1 VRSSQNHDAERWR
14 ATVNEVQ
21 AAEKFADS
29 QPADG
34 QPVRLVKNRW
44 RHLAVLTTALT
55 TDSSEMSVVTALFP
69 AIKASLGLSLTDL
82 GLLSSSSKIAGAV
95 FGPFWIWLARRW
107 NRKAVIVVAAGLW
120 GSWGIAAG
128 FASGFGSLLLFY
140 CVLAAG
146 YAGAPPLI
154 TEAISDLFDDRT
166 RGRAVGV
173 MYGAVS
179 LVLSVTGPLIG
190 QLSGVEDGWRIGF
203 WLVGGV
209 NMLAGLL
216 VLLLFEDPGLGATEI
231 GPAQPS
237 GQRPPR
243 LTWDAAISVFRIPSF
258 NLMLLSRLL
267 SGHLTI
273 GAFGVVFLVVVRHF
287 PNKVAALVLG
297 PFGVGYFLGTIG
309 GAFVVDRLHVLHPR
323 TGRVLFLQVAQLGFA
338 IVAYFATQF
347 DWGGIGIYM
356 AFWLA
361 MGFLQGVNPGVN
373 RPIVMSVVSPELR
386 AWAFVVMLTIIES
399 IAWGMY
405 NLGAGWFGDRYG
417 LQQVFLVVLVGVMI
431 VNALAIT
438 LLYRTYGPDVDRV
451 QAELRRRALEHTAA

>member
-1 VRSSQNHDAERWR
+1 M
-14 ATVNEVQ
+14 NEAQV
-21 AAEKFADS
+21 AEKFADS
-29 QPADG
+29 QPVDAT
-34 QPVRLVKNRW
+34 PVRLVKNRW

-82 GLLSSSSKIAGAV
+82 GLLSSSSKVAGAV
-95 FGPFWIWLARRW
+95 VGPFWVWLARRW

-166 RGRAVGV
+166 RGRAVGI
-173 MYGAVS
+173 MYGSVS

-190 QLSGVEDGWRIGF
+190 QLSGFPDGWRIGF

-209 NMLAGLL
+209 NMLAGVL
-216 VLLLFEDPGLGATEI
+216 VLVLFEDPGLGATEI
-231 GPAQPS
+231 GPAVPS
-237 GQRPPR
+237 GQRAPR
-243 LTWDAAISVFRIPSF
+243 LTWDAAMSVFRIPSF

-273 GAFGVVFLVVVRHF
+273 GAFGVVFLVAVRHF

-309 GAFVVDRLHVLHPR
+309 GAFVVDRMHLLHPR
-323 TGRVLFLQVAQLGFA
+323 TGRVLFLQMAQLGFA
-338 IVAYFATQF
+338 FVAYFATQF
-347 DWGGIGIYM
+347 DWGDGIGIYM
-356 AFWLA
+356 AFWFA

-373 RPIVMSVVSPELR
+373 RPIVMSVVSPQLR
-386 AWAFVVMLTIIES
+386 AWAFMVMLTIIES

-417 LQQVFLVVLVGVMI
+417 LQQVFLVVLSVVMV

-438 LLYRTYGPDVDRV
+438 LLYWTYGPDVDRV
-451 QAELRRRALEHTAA
+451 QAELRRRALEHTAV